1 MMIFSIDEVQ
11 QKKTSYLSFLKITDN
26 LWDLNNFQTDIIEYN
41 LGKFVAKSENKILHF
56 PPKLIKYGI

>member
-1 MMIFSIDEVQ
+1 MDFN
-11 QKKTSYLSFLKITDN
+11 KKTSYLSFPKITEN

-41 LGKFVAKSENKILHF
+41 LCKFVAKSENKILHF